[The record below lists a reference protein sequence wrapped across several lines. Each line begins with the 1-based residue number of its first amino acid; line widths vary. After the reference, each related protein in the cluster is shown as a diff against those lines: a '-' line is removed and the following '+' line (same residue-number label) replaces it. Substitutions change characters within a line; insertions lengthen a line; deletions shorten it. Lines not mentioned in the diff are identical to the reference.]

1 MSILSALIQTLI
13 QLFVFLLLPFIGWYF
28 TKKENE
34 SFGQWIGFK
43 KPSINNKK
51 KFILVLIIILIIIPL
66 VHLIILPGFLENSDL
81 SSFQF
86 KDSKTTM
93 IIPILLYSFIQ
104 IGLAEEIFFRGFLLK
119 RMLVILEFRVA
130 NLIQAVIFGLV
141 HGLIFYGVA
150 GLEGAVIIT
159 LIITVDGWFM
169 GYLNEKLAS
178 GSIVPSWIVHGLSNF
193 AVSLMSAFNILL

>member
-1 MSILSALIQTLI
+1 M
-13 QLFVFLLLPFIGWYF
+13 
-28 TKKENE
+28 
-34 SFGQWIGFK
+34 
-43 KPSINNKK
+43 
-51 KFILVLIIILIIIPL
+51 
-66 VHLIILPGFLENSDL
+66 
-81 SSFQF
+81 
-86 KDSKTTM
+86 
-93 IIPILLYSFIQ
+93 
-104 IGLAEEIFFRGFLLK
+104 
-119 RMLVILEFRVA
+119 
-130 NLIQAVIFGLV
+130 IFGLV